1 MVAWAAIVMLLSR
14 KPIIP
19 RGSLKGQMGR
29 SKGQNHRLN
38 HLEGKLLQPSEK
50 SGYCVE
56 FGRGEIKDL
65 FTKIRKKVKKH
76 WYGRTKLGFEV
87 RPTIKS

>member
-19 RGSLKGQMGR
+19 RGSLQGQMRR

-38 HLEGKLLQPSEK
+38 HLEGKRLQPSEK

-65 FTKIRKKVKKH
+65 FTKIGKRV
-76 WYGRTKLGFEV
+76 
-87 RPTIKS
+87 

>member
-14 KPIIP
+14 KPVIP

-29 SKGQNHRLN
+29 NKGQNHRLN

-76 WYGRTKLGFEV
+76 WYGRTNLGFEV
-87 RPTIKS
+87 RPIIES